1 VGEWVWVAVDLVVL
15 GDDGVGSNLIR
26 VWDLSG
32 WQMSG
37 GDVWVIVGVRLGE
50 ISDILG

>member
-1 VGEWVWVAVDLVVL
+1 MGLGLVESIVL
-15 GDDGVGSNLIR
+15 GDDGVGSNFIR

-37 GDVWVIVGVRLGE
+37 GDVWVFVGVRLGE
-50 ISDILG
+50 ISEILG